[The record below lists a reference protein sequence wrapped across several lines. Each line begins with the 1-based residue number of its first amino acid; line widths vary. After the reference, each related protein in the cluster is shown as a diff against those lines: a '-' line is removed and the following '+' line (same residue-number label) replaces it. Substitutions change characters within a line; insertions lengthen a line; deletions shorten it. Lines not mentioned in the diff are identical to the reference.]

1 MDLIEHF
8 FKVVSNETEMKNLC
22 GYKTGKE
29 IKDKLIVTI
38 KNNTLNKWEAGKSHF
53 ECVIE
58 KSNIFFEPITIDK
71 EVQPNQTIE
80 INLLF
85 PRSADNIKTGDVV
98 TILQFLYNKEKYNQ
112 ETILFKKSFNVEG
125 IDIEEPLKK
134 GDKEISLKKR
144 EIEKVKIEDGKKQ
157 TNENGK
163 KINERK
169 NKEEEEKRKLTKEE
183 EMIQKRKEERKR
195 IIEESKRKGEE
206 KEKKK
211 KEEEQIKKQ
220 KEEEAKIA
228 AKLKRKENIEKIKE
242 QKKKEKEEK
251 EKKAQIEEEEIKQKI
266 KSRRNKIIEETKKKI
281 KEEIEEEN
289 KKNEEEKIKKQKE
302 EEEKLIAKKEMIK
315 ANKRLKEQKNKEK
328 EEEEKRKQIEEE
340 EMQKKNIRRRNTII
354 EESKILRE
362 QRRIE
367 QELLEK
373 EKNDLI
379 EEERRKRL
387 EERNRIIEE
396 NKIKVE
402 KERKRKEEE
411 EKKKNEEERNKILEQ
426 RNRINN
432 NIKLKRLNDKLLK
445 NLFGEKQKQLS
456 EERKMQIFDRKI
468 KNYEIKEKIKY
479 KIKIKNPK
487 EKIRYESIIY
497 DEDGNIIKT
506 SEKKEGTN
514 EIVLFD
520 DVEMNYT
527 FTKVTSITMELI
539 KYIDNNEII
548 RTKKVIPLK
557 KIFHPQQKEY
567 EEKIDDSTGDEILNI
582 DYDEPEKK
590 EDEKYIQLSF
600 NINNDNRVNNY
611 INSNISY
618 SIQKNDEIIF
628 KSALCDNL
636 NIKKTDKIP
645 ESLLKPE
652 FEISF
657 YNDDFEEKK
666 IKINYNDLFQ
676 GVEIKEFPDF
686 QINILPQFVKKN
698 RLIKL
703 IKNGL
708 NLDLSIAIDFTGSNG
723 CPEYPTCLHYI
734 NHGFINNYEKA
745 IRENYKIISTLNE
758 KDKYDIYGFGAEI
771 NGIFEKCFNLNMTDN
786 PSIIGIENII
796 SEYKKAVKNVYF
808 SGGTFFAPIINRI
821 NDVMKNMIYSNFNYH
836 ILLIISD
843 GLIHD
848 LQRTIDSIVE
858 SSKYP
863 LSIIIIGVGEL
874 VNDDMK
880 TLNGEKGKLI
890 SSNGEILNK
899 DIVQYVHFKDY
910 ADDANKLIEA
920 VLKYIP
926 DQITDF
932 YGDKI
937 KE

>member
-1 MDLIEHF
+1 MDLIKYF
-8 FKVVSNETEMKNLC
+8 FKVISNETEMKNLH
-22 GYKTGKE
+22 GNKTGKE

-38 KNNTLNKWEAGKSHF
+38 QNNSLNIWEEGKSHF

-85 PRSADNIKTGDVV
+85 PRSVNNIKTGDVV
-98 TILQFLYNKEKYNQ
+98 TILQFLYNNEKYNQ

-125 IDIEEPLKK
+125 IDIKEPLKI
-134 GDKEISLKKR
+134 DNKEISLKKQ
-144 EIEKVKIEDGKKQ
+144 EIEKVTIDDKKNQ
-157 TNENGK
+157 
-163 KINERK
+163 INEKEKKLNEQK

-183 EMIQKRKEERKR
+183 EMKQKREEERKR
-195 IIEESKRKGEE
+195 IIEESKRKREE

-211 KEEEQIKKQ
+211 REEEQIKKQ

-228 AKLKRKENIEKIKE
+228 AKKIRDENIKKIKE
-242 QKKKEKEEK
+242 KKKKEKEEQ
-251 EKKAQIEEEEIKQKI
+251 EKKAKIKEEEIKQKNI
-266 KSRRNKIIEETKKKI
+266 SRRNTIIEETKKKI

-289 KKNEEEKIKKQKE
+289 KKNEEEKIKRQKE
-302 EEEKLIAKKEMIK
+302 EEEKLLAKKKMIEE
-315 ANKRLKEQKNKEK
+315 NKRLKEQKNKEK

-340 EMQKKNIRRRNTII
+340 ENQQKNIRRRNTII
-354 EESKILRE
+354 EETKKKREEENEKKKMEEERIRKQKEEEKILEQKKIIEESKRLRE

-367 QELLEK
+367 QLLLEK

-387 EERNRIIEE
+387 EERNKIIED
-396 NKIKVE
+396 NRRKVE
-402 KERKRKEEE
+402 EERKRKEEE
-411 EKKKNEEERNKILEQ
+411 EKKKNEEERNKIIEQ

-432 NIKLKRLNDKLLK
+432 NIKLKKLNDKLLK
-445 NLFGEKQKQLS
+445 NIFGEKQKQLS
-456 EERKMQIFDRKI
+456 EERKIQIFDRKI

-479 KIKIKNPK
+479 KIKIKNPN

-520 DVEMNYT
+520 NVEMNYT
-527 FTKVTSITMELI
+527 FTKVSSITMELI

-567 EEKIDDSTGDEILNI
+567 EEKVDDSTGDEILNI

-590 EDEKYIQLSF
+590 EDEKFIQLSF
-600 NINNDNRVNNY
+600 NINNDNRNNKY

-628 KSALCDNL
+628 KSALCDSL

-686 QINILPQFVKKN
+686 QINILPQFVKK
-698 RLIKL
+698 
-703 IKNGL
+703 
-708 NLDLSIAIDFTGSNG
+708 
-723 CPEYPTCLHYI
+723 
-734 NHGFINNYEKA
+734 
-745 IRENYKIISTLNE
+745 
-758 KDKYDIYGFGAEI
+758 
-771 NGIFEKCFNLNMTDN
+771 
-786 PSIIGIENII
+786 
-796 SEYKKAVKNVYF
+796 
-808 SGGTFFAPIINRI
+808 
-821 NDVMKNMIYSNFNYH
+821 
-836 ILLIISD
+836 
-843 GLIHD
+843 
-848 LQRTIDSIVE
+848 IV
-858 SSKYP
+858 
-863 LSIIIIGVGEL
+863 
-874 VNDDMK
+874 
-880 TLNGEKGKLI
+880 
-890 SSNGEILNK
+890 
-899 DIVQYVHFKDY
+899 
-910 ADDANKLIEA
+910 
-920 VLKYIP
+920 
-926 DQITDF
+926 
-932 YGDKI
+932 
-937 KE
+937 

>member
-1 MDLIEHF
+1 
-8 FKVVSNETEMKNLC
+8 MK
-22 GYKTGKE
+22 K
-29 IKDKLIVTI
+29 
-38 KNNTLNKWEAGKSHF
+38 
-53 ECVIE
+53 
-58 KSNIFFEPITIDK
+58 
-71 EVQPNQTIE
+71 
-80 INLLF
+80 
-85 PRSADNIKTGDVV
+85 
-98 TILQFLYNKEKYNQ
+98 
-112 ETILFKKSFNVEG
+112 
-125 IDIEEPLKK
+125 
-134 GDKEISLKKR
+134 
-144 EIEKVKIEDGKKQ
+144 
-157 TNENGK
+157 
-163 KINERK
+163 
-169 NKEEEEKRKLTKEE
+169 
-183 EMIQKRKEERKR
+183 
-195 IIEESKRKGEE
+195 
-206 KEKKK
+206 
-211 KEEEQIKKQ
+211 
-220 KEEEAKIA
+220 
-228 AKLKRKENIEKIKE
+228 
-242 QKKKEKEEK
+242 
-251 EKKAQIEEEEIKQKI
+251 
-266 KSRRNKIIEETKKKI
+266 
-281 KEEIEEEN
+281 
-289 KKNEEEKIKKQKE
+289 
-302 EEEKLIAKKEMIK
+302 
-315 ANKRLKEQKNKEK
+315 
-328 EEEEKRKQIEEE
+328 
-340 EMQKKNIRRRNTII
+340 
-354 EESKILRE
+354 
-362 QRRIE
+362 
-367 QELLEK
+367 
-373 EKNDLI
+373 
-379 EEERRKRL
+379 
-387 EERNRIIEE
+387 
-396 NKIKVE
+396 
-402 KERKRKEEE
+402 
-411 EKKKNEEERNKILEQ
+411 
-426 RNRINN
+426 
-432 NIKLKRLNDKLLK
+432 LNDKLLK
-445 NLFGEKQKQLS
+445 NIFGEKQKHLS
-456 EERKMQIFDRKI
+456 EERKIQIFDRKI

-479 KIKIKNPK
+479 KIKIKNPN

-527 FTKVTSITMELI
+527 FTKVSSITMELI

-567 EEKIDDSTGDEILNI
+567 EEKVDDSTGDEILNI

-590 EDEKYIQLSF
+590 EDEKFIQLSF
-600 NINNDNRVNNY
+600 NINNDNRNNNY

-628 KSALCDNL
+628 KSALCDSL

-723 CPEYPTCLHYI
+723 WPECSTCLHYI
-734 NHGFINNYEKA
+734 ENGFINNYEKA

-771 NGIFEKCFNLNMTDN
+771 NGIFEECFNLNMTDN

-796 SEYKKAVKNVYF
+796 SEYKKAVKNVDF
-808 SGGTFFAPIINRI
+808 SGGTFFAPIIDRI

-858 SSKYP
+858 STKYP